1 MSRAVIGLDIG
12 GTKLAAALFDAAGE
26 ITAREQAP
34 SPSMSGPDAMV
45 TAAAALVGR
54 LSARAARDGLQPP
67 AALGVATAGVVD
79 ARDGSILSAVG
90 TIKGWAGVPL
100 RLLLEDLTG
109 LPVAVENDV
118 NAMAL
123 AEGGLGA
130 GRGCGSALV
139 VAVGTGVGGALLI
152 GGKLWRGRTGTA
164 GEIGHMPVDA
174 GADAR
179 RSPACSCGRRGH
191 LEAFVS
197 GPAIVSQYATAAGAG
212 RTLTLQDVS
221 RAHDNGDQA
230 AAEAIRQAGTVL
242 GRSLGGLVNAVDPD
256 LVILAG
262 GVLALGVPFTGPLE
276 TAFRAELLP
285 GPEAGVHVVQSQFGA
300 DAGVIGAG
308 QAALGRLTTAEG
320 RASR

>member
-1 MSRAVIGLDIG
+1 MSSAVIGLDIG

-26 ITAREQAP
+26 ITVRAQAP

-45 TAAAALVGR
+45 AAAAALVGS
-54 LSARAARDGLQPP
+54 LISDAARDGRQGP

-90 TIKGWAGVPL
+90 TITGWAGVPL

-123 AEGGLGA
+123 AEAGLGA

-139 VAVGTGVGGALLI
+139 VAAGTGVGGALLL
-152 GGKLWRGRTGTA
+152 GGKLWRGQTGTA

-174 GADAR
+174 GADAD
-179 RSPACSCGRRGH
+179 RSPMCSCGRRGH
-191 LEAFVS
+191 LEAFVA
-197 GPAIVSQYATAAGAG
+197 GPAIVSQYAAATGGGA
-212 RTLTLQDVS
+212 TLTLQDVS
-221 RAHDNGDQA
+221 RASDGGDPA
-230 AAEAIRQAGTVL
+230 AAEVIRQAGTVL
-242 GRSLGGLVNAVDPD
+242 GRSLGGLVNAADPEV
-256 LVILAG
+256 VILAG
-262 GVLALGVPFTGPLE
+262 GVLALGPPFTEPLE
-276 TAFRAELLP
+276 TALRAELLP
-285 GPEAGVHVVQSQFGA
+285 GPAAGVKVVQSQFGA

-308 QAALGRLTTAEG
+308 QAALACLTSAEG
-320 RASR
+320 RAGR